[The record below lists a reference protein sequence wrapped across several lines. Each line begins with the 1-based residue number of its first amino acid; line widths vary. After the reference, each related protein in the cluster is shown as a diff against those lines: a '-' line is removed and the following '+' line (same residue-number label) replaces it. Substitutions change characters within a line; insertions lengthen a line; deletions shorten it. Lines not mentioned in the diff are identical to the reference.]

1 MTFECIFRVERL
13 SKHNVGGQ
21 LDGYVILCGCDESV
35 LALAQHNN
43 KVKTFSKLSEGVSL
57 QTACS

>member
-35 LALAQHNN
+35 LAQRNN